1 MRKKKQELIQS
12 KPGKYVYSEN
22 DVHCTEGFALAKYQL
37 ADTVRQKER
46 KQARNAKGLVYR
58 RIMEIIEERNVFD
71 FFRLEKII
79 RCEFPELE
87 EGFYDRANTFKG
99 VIDSRRYANLYGLL
113 DQSYTDI
120 KKNYDK
126 LLGENAELS
135 KKLESQASELES
147 IRLSSVREL
156 QRKLHNKDEETKKI
170 RSDLDSALSDKE
182 QLQSEVD
189 YLRKELMNLEKLYN
203 LKRFSIEFLNK
214 ICYTVAG
221 KVVYYD

>member
-1 MRKKKQELIQS
+1 MRRKKKQETS
-12 KPGKYVYSEN
+12 SNPGKHIYSDN
-22 DVHCTEGFALAKYQL
+22 DVFCTEGFALAKYQL

-46 KQARNAKGLVYR
+46 RQARNAKGVVYR
-58 RIMEIIEERNVFD
+58 RIMEIIEERNIFD

-126 LLGENAELS
+126 LQGENVELS
-135 KKLESQASELES
+135 NKLELQAKELES
-147 IRLSSVREL
+147 IRLSSVKSL
-156 QRKLHNKDEETKKI
+156 QAHIKEKDK
-170 RSDLDSALSDKE
+170 ALSDSIAEIDQLKLDKE
-182 QLQSEVD
+182 QLRVEIE
-189 YLRKELMNLEKLYN
+189 YLRKELSELHELLQFEKIL
-203 LKRFSIEFLNK
+203 
-214 ICYTVAG
+214 
-221 KVVYYD
+221 

>member
-1 MRKKKQELIQS
+1 MRKKQKKQETPS
-12 KPGKYVYSEN
+12 KPGKHIYSEN
-22 DVHCTEGFALAKYQL
+22 EVFCTEGFALAKYQL

-46 KQARNAKGLVYR
+46 RQARNAKGVVYR
-58 RIMEIIEERNVFD
+58 RIMEIIEERNIFD

-126 LLGENAELS
+126 LLGENVELS
-135 KKLESQASELES
+135 NRLESQAKELES
-147 IRLSSVREL
+147 IRLSSVKSL
-156 QRKLHNKDEETKKI
+156 QAHIKEKDK
-170 RSDLDSALSDKE
+170 ALSDSMAEIDQLKLDKE
-182 QLQSEVD
+182 QLRVEIE
-189 YLRKELMNLEKLYN
+189 YLRKELAELHELLQFEKIL
-203 LKRFSIEFLNK
+203 
-214 ICYTVAG
+214 
-221 KVVYYD
+221 